1 MTPERAKEL
10 LGNCIDTKI
19 EPAKPYLLALIDKDI
34 SERRETGNAGD
45 KKV

>member
-1 MTPERAKEL
+1 VTPERAKEL
-10 LGNCIDTKI
+10 LGSCIDTKI

-34 SERRETGNAGD
+34 SEQRETGDAGD